1 VTGAPDG
8 PLGAQEQAVSPA
20 GVRVVL
26 DARPLQSPD
35 RAPLAS
41 AYLDGLLGAFDA
53 EPLAGESFAFLIGSD
68 LDDPTGRFGRLTVI
82 GRRQLPPTR
91 LLRSGAM
98 TVDPFVLRGATVGA
112 AWRADRGGAAGAV
125 YHAVGGGPL
134 PIASGLP
141 LIVTLLD
148 LAPWELPAAYQRSVA
163 SRFGQRLRSQILRDA
178 AAVIVGSEATARAAR
193 KLLRIRRDRLRVVP
207 LAPRPAFVRGP
218 TGAPTAG
225 GGRSGGS
232 RSESVAAAELR
243 TRLGLPDRYVVLAGR
258 FDARLDLAT
267 LLTALASLSR
277 AGRPDGLD
285 ANVPWPPRILL
296 VGATPEDRAAIA
308 RTAARRG
315 IGEAI
320 SYAPGLPV
328 EDLAGLIRG
337 ARAVL
342 QPSLSEAAGLS
353 VIESIAAGTPVI
365 ATTVGPLPELVG
377 AAGLLVE
384 PRDPDRLAAALSTA
398 WADDAV
404 HAGIAATA
412 RERSAW
418 ETRTW
423 ADVARQTRAIYAD
436 VGVRERSARAG

>member
-1 VTGAPDG
+1 MTGTTGELGGADERSAPR
-8 PLGAQEQAVSPA
+8 P

-26 DARPLQSPD
+26 DARPLQTPD
-35 RAPLAS
+35 RAPLA
-41 AYLDGLLGAFDA
+41 AVYLDGLLDAFDTH
-53 EPLAGESFAFLIGSD
+53 PVTGESFAFLIGSD
-68 LDDPTGRFGRLTVI
+68 LDDPTQRYGHLSVI

-98 TVDPFVLRGATVGA
+98 TVDPFVLRGAAVGA

-134 PIASGLP
+134 PIVSGLP
-141 LIVTLLD
+141 LVVTLLD
-148 LAPWELPAAYQRSVA
+148 LAPWELPAVYQRSAA
-163 SRFGQRLRSQILRDA
+163 SRFGQRLRARILRDA

-193 KLLRIRRDRLRVVP
+193 KLLRIRRERLRVVT
-207 LAPRPAFVRGP
+207 LAPRPAFTRGP
-218 TGAPTAG
+218 GGSAAP
-225 GGRSGGS
+225 GGRSA
-232 RSESVAAAELR
+232 SVAAAELR

-267 LLTALASLSR
+267 LLTAQASLLR
-277 AGRPDGLD
+277 AGRPAGLD
-285 ANVPWPPRILL
+285 VAVPWPPRILL

-315 IGEAI
+315 IGETFA
-320 SYAPGLPV
+320 YAPALPV
-328 EDLAGLIRG
+328 EDLAGLIRD

-353 VIESIAAGTPVI
+353 VIEAIAAGTPVI
-365 ATTVGPLPELVG
+365 ATTVGPLPSLVG

-384 PRDPDRLAAALSTA
+384 PRDPDRLAAALATA

-404 HAGIAATA
+404 HAGIAAIA

-418 ETRTW
+418 EQRTW
-423 ADVARQTRAIYAD
+423 ADVASETRAIYAE
-436 VGVRERSARAG
+436 VGIEERSARTG

>member
-1 VTGAPDG
+1 
-8 PLGAQEQAVSPA
+8 
-20 GVRVVL
+20 VL
-26 DARPLQSPD
+26 DARPLQTPD

-41 AYLDGLLGAFDA
+41 AYLEGLLGAFDA
-53 EPLAGESFAFLIGSD
+53 DPLAGESFAFLIGSD
-68 LDDPTGRFGRLTVI
+68 LDDPTERFGHLSVI

-98 TVDPFVLRGATVGA
+98 TVDPFVLRGAAVGA

-141 LIVTLLD
+141 LVVTLLD

-163 SRFGQRLRSQILRDA
+163 SRFGQRLRAQILRDA

-193 KLLRIRRDRLRVVP
+193 KLLRIHRQRLRVVP
-207 LAPRPAFVRGP
+207 LAPRPAFVRGL
-218 TGAPTAG
+218 AG
-225 GGRSGGS
+225 GSVGGPALAADGGRSGNRPSG
-232 RSESVAAAELR
+232 RSGEVAAAELR
-243 TRLGLPDRYVVLAGR
+243 TRLGLPGRYLVLAGR

-267 LLTALASLSR
+267 LLAALASLSR
-277 AGRPDGLD
+277 AGRPDGLAAD
-285 ANVPWPPRILL
+285 VPWPPRILL

-365 ATTVGPLPELVG
+365 ATTVGPLPGLVG

-384 PRDPDRLAAALSTA
+384 PRDPDRLAAALSAA

-404 HAGIAATA
+404 HAGIAAIA
-412 RERSAW
+412 RERAAW
-418 ETRTW
+418 GTRTW
-423 ADVARQTRAIYAD
+423 ANVARETRTVYAD
-436 VGVRERSARAG
+436 VGISERSARAG

>member
-1 VTGAPDG
+1 
-8 PLGAQEQAVSPA
+8 
-20 GVRVVL
+20 
-26 DARPLQSPD
+26 
-35 RAPLAS
+35 
-41 AYLDGLLGAFDA
+41 
-53 EPLAGESFAFLIGSD
+53 
-68 LDDPTGRFGRLTVI
+68 
-82 GRRQLPPTR
+82 
-91 LLRSGAM
+91 M
-98 TVDPFVLRGATVGA
+98 TVDPFVLSGAAIGA
-112 AWRADRGGAAGAV
+112 AWRAERGGAAGAV

-141 LIVTLLD
+141 LVVTLLD

-163 SRFGQRLRSQILRDA
+163 SRFGQRLRAQILRDA
-178 AAVIVGSEATARAAR
+178 AAVIVGSAATARAAR
-193 KLLRIRRDRLRVVP
+193 KLLRIRRERLRIVP
-207 LAPRPAFVRGP
+207 LAARPAFARGP
-218 TGAPTAG
+218 AAASTAAGAG
-225 GGRSGGS
+225 GRPGAA
-232 RSESVAAAELR
+232 RSEAVAAAELR

-267 LLTALASLSR
+267 LLTALASLVR

-285 ANVPWPPRILL
+285 AAVPWPPRILL

-315 IGEAI
+315 IGDAI

-328 EDLAGLIRG
+328 EDLAGLVRG
-337 ARAVL
+337 ARAFL

-404 HAGIAATA
+404 HAGIAAIA

-423 ADVARQTRAIYAD
+423 ADVARETRATYAD
-436 VGVRERSARAG
+436 VGVRARSARAG

>member
-1 VTGAPDG
+1 
-8 PLGAQEQAVSPA
+8 
-20 GVRVVL
+20 
-26 DARPLQSPD
+26 
-35 RAPLAS
+35 
-41 AYLDGLLGAFDA
+41 
-53 EPLAGESFAFLIGSD
+53 
-68 LDDPTGRFGRLTVI
+68 
-82 GRRQLPPTR
+82 
-91 LLRSGAM
+91 
-98 TVDPFVLRGATVGA
+98 
-112 AWRADRGGAAGAV
+112 
-125 YHAVGGGPL
+125 
-134 PIASGLP
+134 

-163 SRFGQRLRSQILRDA
+163 SRFGQRLRAQILRDA
-178 AAVIVGSEATARAAR
+178 AAVIVASEATARAAR
-193 KLLRIRRDRLRVVP
+193 KLLRIRRERLRVVH

-218 TGAPTAG
+218 GGASVAA
-225 GGRSGGS
+225 GGRSGS
-232 RSESVAAAELR
+232 RSESLAAAELR

-277 AGRPDGLD
+277 AGRPAGLD
-285 ANVPWPPRILL
+285 DAVPWPPRILL

-328 EDLAGLIRG
+328 TDLAGLIRG

-353 VIESIAAGTPVI
+353 VIESVAAGTPVI

-404 HAGIAATA
+404 HAGIAAIA
-412 RERSAW
+412 RERAAW
-418 ETRTW
+418 EARTW
-423 ADVARQTRAIYAD
+423 ADVARETRAIYAD
-436 VGVRERSARAG
+436 VGVGERSARAG